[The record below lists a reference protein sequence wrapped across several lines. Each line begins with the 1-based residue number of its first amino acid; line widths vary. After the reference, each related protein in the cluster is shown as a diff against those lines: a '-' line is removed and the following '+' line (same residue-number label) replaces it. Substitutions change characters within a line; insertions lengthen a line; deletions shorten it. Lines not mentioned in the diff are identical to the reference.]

1 VSFLWSNGATTQNIS
16 GLGAGTYSLTV
27 TFNGSLSCVANPV
40 ATILQ
45 PNQFF
50 ANTSVVNCGTLL
62 ASPSGGWATSYSY
75 EWSNGDTTA
84 QINVGPGNYTV
95 TVTDGEGCTSVDS
108 VSYFI
113 PTLDAFIGT
122 VPGIVLDSMFVGQ
135 TAPLSAGVG
144 TPQNGVT
151 YTWSPAGN
159 VVSTNTAQS
168 GSSGA
173 LTEGTYVF
181 VVTADNGICQVI
193 DTVTLVLETIQ
204 FTGLPEA
211 FSPDGDGLND
221 FFRPTPYPTTNI
233 EILDF
238 YVINRWGQIV
248 FKAENQQQAV
258 NGWDG
263 NFNGAP
269 QPRDLYIFVFSYRIP
284 GDPTIRTI
292 RSQVY
297 LLR

>member
-1 VSFLWSNGATTQNIS
+1 
-16 GLGAGTYSLTV
+16 
-27 TFNGSLSCVANPV
+27 
-40 ATILQ
+40 
-45 PNQFF
+45 
-50 ANTSVVNCGTLL
+50 
-62 ASPSGGWATSYSY
+62 
-75 EWSNGDTTA
+75 
-84 QINVGPGNYTV
+84 
-95 TVTDGEGCTSVDS
+95 
-108 VSYFI
+108 
-113 PTLDAFIGT
+113 
-122 VPGIVLDSMFVGQ
+122 
-135 TAPLSAGVG
+135 
-144 TPQNGVT
+144 
-151 YTWSPAGN
+151 
-159 VVSTNTAQS
+159 
-168 GSSGA
+168 
-173 LTEGTYVF
+173 
-181 VVTADNGICQVI
+181 
-193 DTVTLVLETIQ
+193 LVLETIQ

-238 YVINRWGQIV
+238 YVINRWGLIV

-263 NFNGAP
+263 NYLGAP